1 MILGVILV
9 ILIDG
14 LTAALFRSLPIK
26 CANFKKRIFI
36 VSKKEKL
43 FYEKIKIKNWKDKI
57 PEIGHFTGFR
67 KNKVLDPKNP
77 EYIKRFLHEICYGE
91 MGHFARMFTG
101 IFLLLI
107 PWFKSFWIYLCIV
120 IIIINAFLNL
130 LPIFFLIY
138 NSFTLYSIYST
149 NFISHNLHLY
159 SQKVPASLYPEPF
172 VYTYVIFNLR
182 ICFLLCL
189 CRYRLQNWAQLLIYQ
204 NRYQRHT
211 CTF

>member
-1 MILGVILV
+1 MEKNNKIQLKLYLIIISIATFITSFIVSYKLNYKFIYVLSIMILGVILV

-36 VSKKEKL
+36 VSKKEKF

-67 KNKVLDPKNP
+67 KNKVLDPKNS

-91 MGHFARMFTG
+91 MGHFASMFTG

-130 LPIFFLIY
+130 LPIFVLRY
-138 NSFTLYSIYST
+138 NSFTLYSIYT
-149 NFISHNLHLY
+149 LLLKKNKT
-159 SQKVPASLYPEPF
+159 SQ
-172 VYTYVIFNLR
+172 IN
-182 ICFLLCL
+182 
-189 CRYRLQNWAQLLIYQ
+189 
-204 NRYQRHT
+204 
-211 CTF
+211 